1 MREYLKTRWQSWA
14 MAAAMLLM
22 AVIVLFLY
30 DVPLEPVGYIAV
42 LVIICETGFLI
53 WGYRKYRKKQQNL
66 LYIKENGAL
75 ALEHMEAPEDE
86 NEALYQ
92 DICRLLDE
100 ERIKARNKSS
110 AFGTELMDF
119 YTMWVHQIKTP
130 IAASRLLLQEEE
142 LEQILSMRVRCEKVA
157 IKDIKLRT
165 FIAEGNSRNDLAAHV
180 YDITYGSVVPFEDN
194 LVVIDDSIVRGTTL
208 KESIIRILD
217 RLHPK
222 KIVLVGSPEYQ
233 NGSYKLG
240 QAEGGRKI
248 LLLNVNNF
256 DASDEN
262 ELKESLHTIVHEFT
276 HILHQTKLFD
286 KKYQEISTGRYNS
299 NWTLLN
305 DSEARHLG
313 FITNY
318 AMLNKDED
326 FAEMV
331 SGILV
336 FGYDWFKD
344 TVLAEA
350 EKSIENPNAKADLE
364 AKLAIVESY
373 FKETWNIEF
382 FDNETSGEKGLETYF
397 REAIEKVVSNPPTK

>member
-1 MREYLKTRWQSWA
+1 MKRYNNIFLAALFGATLLLGGCREEEKIADDLYIPGLGGEKYAENELDKWLYQNYTLPYNIDEVVYRWDAAQAYSSLSEVQLVPVEFDA
-14 MAAAMLLM
+14 VQPMMAALR
-22 AVIVLFLY
+22 
-30 DVPLEPVGYIAV
+30 DVWFEPYIQA
-42 LVIICETGFLI
+42 T
-53 WGYRKYRKKQQNL
+53 
-66 LYIKENGAL
+66 
-75 ALEHMEAPEDE
+75 
-86 NEALYQ
+86 
-92 DICRLLDE
+92 
-100 ERIKARNKSS
+100 
-110 AFGTELMDF
+110 
-119 YTMWVHQIKTP
+119 
-130 IAASRLLLQEEE
+130 
-142 LEQILSMRVRCEKVA
+142 
-157 IKDIKLRT
+157 
-165 FIAEGNSRNDLAAHV
+165 GNSQD
-180 YDITYGSVVPFEDN
+180 F
-194 LVVIDDSIVRGTTL
+194 L
-208 KESIIRILD
+208 KEVA
-217 RLHPK
+217 PK

-299 NWTLLN
+299 NWTLLK
-305 DSEARHLG
+305 DPEARRLG
-313 FITNY
+313 FITSY

-350 EKSIENPNAKADLE
+350 EKSTENPNAKADLE

-373 FKETWNIEF
+373 FKKTWNIEF
-382 FDNETSGEKGLETYF
+382 FDNKTSGEKGLETYF

>member
-1 MREYLKTRWQSWA
+1 MKRYNNIFLAALFGATLLLGGCREEEKIADDLYIPGLGGEKYAENELDKWLYQNYTLPYNIDVVYRWDAAQAYSSLSEVQLVPVEFDA
-14 MAAAMLLM
+14 VQPMMAALR
-22 AVIVLFLY
+22 
-30 DVPLEPVGYIAV
+30 DVWFEPYIQA
-42 LVIICETGFLI
+42 T
-53 WGYRKYRKKQQNL
+53 
-66 LYIKENGAL
+66 
-75 ALEHMEAPEDE
+75 
-86 NEALYQ
+86 
-92 DICRLLDE
+92 
-100 ERIKARNKSS
+100 
-110 AFGTELMDF
+110 
-119 YTMWVHQIKTP
+119 
-130 IAASRLLLQEEE
+130 
-142 LEQILSMRVRCEKVA
+142 
-157 IKDIKLRT
+157 
-165 FIAEGNSRNDLAAHV
+165 GNSQD
-180 YDITYGSVVPFEDN
+180 F
-194 LVVIDDSIVRGTTL
+194 L
-208 KESIIRILD
+208 KEKEVA
-217 RLHPK
+217 PK

-350 EKSIENPNAKADLE
+350 EKSTENPNAKADLE

-373 FKETWNIEF
+373 FKKTWNIEF